1 MDEPE
6 GVINRYTK
14 TNRPKPKKTKDPEK
28 RSLLPPRGG
37 SLQDLTI
44 DIDGTKKL

>member
-1 MDEPE
+1 MMDEPE

-14 TNRPKPKKTKDPEK
+14 TNRPKPKKNKDPEK
-28 RSLLPPRGG
+28 RSLLQQRG
-37 SLQDLTI
+37 SLHDLSI